1 MCGHSQTGVVLTTYV
16 FTFKRCGHYNT
27 CVVLTTHK
35 VFIPSV
41 WVLPHMC
48 AQYHAHRV
56 QSEIRRSP
64 GFFHGS
70 LEISIP
76 PGKNHVS
83 IVCVP
88 PGIFHG
94 PLEISIPPGNNHDT
108 MVSVTPWNFK
118 CFPGNF
124 HLKPQKWL
132 NILTYFPVCGFYHLV
147 LPHVKI
153 KRKLKECHGSHEI
166 PRKFQEI
173 SKKIWKTLKK
183 IWRQIKENSKKNP
196 RNFQEN
202 SKKIPRNS
210 C

>member
-1 MCGHSQTGVVLTTYV
+1 MFGFYH
-16 FTFKRCGHYNT
+16 T
-27 CVVLTTHK
+27 CVHNTMHPCPKWNKEVPWVFPWIPGNFHTPMSVSFVL
-35 VFIPSV
+35 
-41 WVLPHMC
+41 
-48 AQYHAHRV
+48 
-56 QSEIRRSP
+56 
-64 GFFHGS
+64 
-70 LEISIP
+70 
-76 PGKNHVS
+76 
-83 IVCVP
+83 P
-88 PGIFHG
+88 PGIFRC

-108 MVSVTPWNFK
+108 MVSVTPWKFP

-124 HLKPQKWL
+124 HLKPKKWL

-166 PRKFQEI
+166 PRKFQEV

>member
-1 MCGHSQTGVVLTTYV
+1 MF

-48 AQYHAHRV
+48 AQYHAPRV

-94 PLEISIPPGNNHDT
+94 PLEISIPPGKKTMPMYLMWPPRHLEKSMTPPISSIYYDIFQHLNRYRPITQKCPCTYGDT
-108 MVSVTPWNFK
+108 
-118 CFPGNF
+118 
-124 HLKPQKWL
+124 
-132 NILTYFPVCGFYHLV
+132 
-147 LPHVKI
+147 
-153 KRKLKECHGSHEI
+153 
-166 PRKFQEI
+166 
-173 SKKIWKTLKK
+173 
-183 IWRQIKENSKKNP
+183 KNP
-196 RNFQEN
+196 VSERVLDLLVHFCFW
-202 SKKIPRNS
+202 SKTI
-210 C
+210 

>member
-1 MCGHSQTGVVLTTYV
+1 MHNIFGNIHTCVVNTKQVWVLPRMSQTLKLSGYY
-16 FTFKRCGHYNT
+16 HT

-108 MVSVTPWNFK
+108 MVSVTP
-118 CFPGNF
+118 GI
-124 HLKPQKWL
+124 L
-132 NILTYFPVCGFYHLV
+132 NV
-147 LPHVKI
+147 
-153 KRKLKECHGSHEI
+153 
-166 PRKFQEI
+166 FQEI
-173 SKKIWKTLKK
+173 ST
-183 IWRQIKENSKKNP
+183 
-196 RNFQEN
+196 
-202 SKKIPRNS
+202 
-210 C
+210 